1 MTVRVDLSGVLLFLG
16 VALLPVYVFGSGGIQ
31 PAHAVLTAFIG
42 SALMSYGFKIKVWA
56 ALLGA
61 MFVHSAFVEGVY
73 SIRGGDPWLLINS
86 VYFLYNFLLSVA
98 VYEFVRRNGLGAIKS
113 GLMIAAIV
121 AVGTVVL
128 SGVDL
133 REMADTGRA
142 TGTFNNPNQLG
153 YFSVCLLSLTY
164 LLYRHGELSYRF
176 AVLLFLASLFLSIA
190 SLSKAAMV
198 ANFAVI
204 FLALKPLTS
213 RSTLVL
219 WAGLTAVAMAV
230 VFWMASEGFFDDYLF
245 MQRLAN
251 MAYESDSSLASRGYL
266 AFLEGNTLQFLVGL
280 GSARVDE
287 IVGHE
292 VHSTLGA
299 VFNVYGA
306 LGLLLFG
313 GSFAI
318 WAVSAWR
325 HYGLLGLV
333 CIVGPAMLYG
343 LTHNGTRFTIFWLLV
358 AVSFASMAQGEVWSR
373 ARLQNGSRSC
383 DASSVTL

>member
-1 MTVRVDLSGVLLFLG
+1 MVRLDLSGVLLFLG
-16 VALLPVYVFGSGGIQ
+16 VALLPLYVFGSGGIQ

-42 SALMSYGFKIKVWA
+42 VALMSYGFNTKVWA
-56 ALLGA
+56 VLLGA
-61 MFVHSAFVEGVY
+61 MFVHSVFVEGVY
-73 SIRGGDPWLLINS
+73 SIRGGDPWLIINS

-133 REMADTGRA
+133 REISETGRA
-142 TGTFNNPNQLG
+142 MGTFNNPNQLG

-164 LLYRHGELSYRF
+164 LLYWHGELSYRL
-176 AVLLFLASLFLSIA
+176 AVVLFLASLFLAIA

-204 FLALKPLTS
+204 FLALKPMAS
-213 RSTLVL
+213 RSTLAP
-219 WAGLTAVAMAV
+219 WAALTAMSIAV
-230 VFWMASEGFFDDYLF
+230 MFWMASRGFFDDYLF
-245 MQRLAN
+245 MHRLVN

-266 AFLEGNTLQFLVGL
+266 AFLEGNTMQFLVGL

-292 VHSTLGA
+292 VHSTLGSI
-299 VFNVYGA
+299 FNTYGI
-306 LGLLLFG
+306 LGFALFG
-313 GSFAI
+313 GALLI
-318 WAVSAWR
+318 WGIRLWGAYR
-325 HYGLLGLV
+325 LMGLICLA
-333 CIVGPAMLYG
+333 GPALLYG
-343 LTHNGTRFTIFWLLV
+343 ITHNGIRFTIFWLLFSASLAMASRRSAEV
-358 AVSFASMAQGEVWSR
+358 APSAGLASLNL
-373 ARLQNGSRSC
+373 RLG
-383 DASSVTL
+383 